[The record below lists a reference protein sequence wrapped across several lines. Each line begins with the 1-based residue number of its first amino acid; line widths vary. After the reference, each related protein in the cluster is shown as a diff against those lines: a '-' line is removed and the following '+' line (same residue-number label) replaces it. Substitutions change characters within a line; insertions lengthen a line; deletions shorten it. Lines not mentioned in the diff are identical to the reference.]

1 MTSGLKLDIQE
12 ENQDSLS
19 TRLKLFADEGFDPI
33 PAQILRKV
41 FGQITIFINI
51 LLKFYL
57 L

>member
-19 TRLKLFADEGFDPI
+19 TRLKLFADEDFDPI

-41 FGQITIFINI
+41 FKI
-51 LLKFYL
+51 K
-57 L
+57 